1 MISMNSAVLA
11 TTALC
16 IGIRY
21 TYLRKQFSKYPSQKA
36 DEDLLINYPLTK
48 RRMMPL
54 LAHAIVYNTGNFQ
67 ILRKWDE
74 NYANISNPKNIV
86 IQELHFISSALKPKT
101 AWLTNECVR

>member
-21 TYLRKQFSKYPSQKA
+21 TFLRKQFSKYPAQKTS
-36 DEDLLINYPLTK
+36 EDLLINYPLTK

-54 LAHAIVYNTGNFQ
+54 LAQTLVYNTGNFH
-67 ILRKWDE
+67 ILRKWD
-74 NYANISNPKNIV
+74 
-86 IQELHFISSALKPKT
+86 
-101 AWLTNECVR
+101 